1 MSTRSVSSKLI
12 TSCDLDCSNLATTVE
27 SKSECVIVN
36 FEEHT
41 TLPVKTPAKYQTI
54 ADLVAELSVDEAF
67 HSKLEASRAWIAD
80 EFYDKDGDTVRT
92 MRLRNGWSQAQLA
105 ERLGTSQPHIARI
118 ERGKENLQ
126 MSTCRKL
133 CSVFSIDMNTLDAML
148 QRQEA
153 IFVEKQK

>member
-12 TSCDLDCSNLATTVE
+12 TSYDLDCSNLATTVE
-27 SKSECVIVN
+27 SKSECVVVN

-67 HSKLEASRAWIAD
+67 HSKLEVSRAWIAD
-80 EFYDKDGDTVRT
+80 EFYGKDGDTVRT

-105 ERLGTSQPHIARI
+105 KRLETSQPHVARI

-133 CSVFSIDMNTLDAML
+133 CLVFSIDMNTLDAML